1 MTKKEYIK
9 TAMSLCP
16 TRREWRKLVNRALDA
31 GCIDLKKKAYTY
43 AEVYP
48 LGAAILK
55 KYLDWY
61 LGNSYRGTLL
71 DRIPR
76 RTKREADIIGK
87 VI

>member
-1 MTKKEYIK
+1 MTRKEYIK
-9 TAMSLCP
+9 KAMSICP
-16 TRREWRKLVNRALDA
+16 TKKEWRMLVNRALDA
-31 GCIDLKKKAYTY
+31 GCIDLKKAYNY

-61 LGNSYRGTLL
+61 LGNSYRGTIL
-71 DRIPR
+71 DKIPR
-76 RTKREADIIGK
+76 RTKREADIIGE